1 VDLRGSGIGLA
12 LIGVCTAGVWW
23 WAAATCRRRLD
34 TPGALPV
41 LSLCA
46 TAAVFLCVP
55 ETDQLKGVALLLAGL
70 ALLELTAGEVLP
82 FGWHALG
89 LMVVLWAGLW
99 GATGR
104 HGAVVG
110 AAFAGWVVVL
120 PAMVASCTRP
130 TNTTSTGRQR
140 LGAVCVVAAIATL
153 VVARTGALGSTLWPA
168 LWWAGAMAT
177 GSALIALV
185 LVRCG
190 TRRHPPR

>member
-1 VDLRGSGIGLA
+1 MDLRGSGIGLA
-12 LIGVCTAGVWW
+12 LIGVCIAGVWW

-55 ETDQLKGVALLLAGL
+55 ETDHLKGVALLLAGL
-70 ALLELTAGEVLP
+70 TLLELAAGEVLP
-82 FGWHALG
+82 FGWHTLG
-89 LMVVLWAGLW
+89 LTVVLWAGMW

-120 PAMVASCTRP
+120 PAMVATRTDP
-130 TNTTSTGRQR
+130 TTTGRGRQR
-140 LGAVCVVAAIATL
+140 LGAVCAVAAIAAL
-153 VVARTGALGSTLWPA
+153 VVARTGALGSTLWRA
-168 LWWAGAMAT
+168 LSWAGAMAA
-177 GSALIALV
+177 GSALIAVV

-190 TRRHPPR
+190 TRPHPRH